1 MTPAP
6 TRDQDQ
12 IAIRRELRPGDE
24 QAIGDLHER
33 IYPAEFGL
41 NATFCEGV
49 RDNVERARARG
60 WPAAREAV
68 WLVENGGE
76 LAGALGL
83 TSESEDVGR
92 VRWFVL
98 AAELRGRGLGRSLIT
113 ELIATA
119 RANGYKRL
127 ELETFSELTTAA
139 RLYRAAGFRLLSSE
153 ERNDWGPP
161 VLFQF
166 YALEL

>member
-6 TRDQDQ
+6 AREG
-12 IAIRRELRPGDE
+12 IAVRRELRPGDD

-41 NATFCEGV
+41 NASFCEGV
-49 RDNVERARARG
+49 RKNIEVARVRA

-68 WLVENGGE
+68 WLVESGRE
-76 LAGALGL
+76 LAGSLALTNDGD
-83 TSESEDVGR
+83 DVGR

-98 AAELRGRGLGRSLIT
+98 APELRGRGLGRSLVS
-113 ELIATA
+113 ELVAEA
-119 RANGYKRL
+119 RANGYRRL
-127 ELETFSELTTAA
+127 ELETFSELATAG
-139 RLYRAAGFRLLSSE
+139 RIYRAAGFRLLSSE
-153 ERNDWGPP
+153 ERNDWGQP
-161 VLFQF
+161 VVFQS